1 METPSTSVRDLARQL
16 LSVEAARLSAADEHE
31 AERVC
36 EKLRIS
42 LTRFAG
48 ADGFIALMRRSLAL
62 SRVEIP
68 SLQTVKLKSDGCVE
82 GLKDL
87 AAATD
92 NGSDAGAV
100 LTAHFLWL
108 LVTFVGEPMALR
120 LVRDA
125 WPDVMMED

>member
-1 METPSTSVRDLARQL
+1 MATPSTSVRELARRL
-16 LSVEAARLSAADEHE
+16 LLVEAATTETEEHE

-42 LTRFAG
+42 LTRFVG
-48 ADGFIALMRRSLAL
+48 ADGFTALMRRSLAL
-62 SRVEIP
+62 SRAEVPALE
-68 SLQTVKLKSDGCVE
+68 TVKLKADGCME

-87 AAATD
+87 VAATGD
-92 NGSDAGAV
+92 GNEAGAA

-108 LVTFVGEPMALR
+108 LVTFVGEPIAFR

-125 WPDVMMED
+125 WPEVKMDD

>member
-1 METPSTSVRDLARQL
+1 MATPSTSVRELARRL
-16 LSVEAARLSAADEHE
+16 LLVEAAITTATDEHE

-48 ADGFIALMRRSLAL
+48 ANGFTALMRRSLAL
-62 SRVEIP
+62 SRAEVPALE
-68 SLQTVKLKSDGCVE
+68 TVKLKADGCME
-82 GLKDL
+82 GFRDL
-87 AAATD
+87 TVATGD
-92 NGSDAGAV
+92 GNEAGAA

-108 LVTFVGEPMALR
+108 LVTFVGEPVALR

-125 WPDVMMED
+125 WPDLTIDQ